1 MPPAVTVVARRMTT
15 IRCAAAVTL
24 TAGALGAGTA
34 PAHASSTEPVGR
46 WDREYLAGTVQGA
59 RFEIAA
65 GHVAQRHAQTASAK
79 ALADRFV
86 SDHSAELKQ
95 VLALARQLG
104 VKTPAG
110 LSTAQRHEISQFS
123 QHTGRA
129 FDRAYVRVERTD
141 HVQDIKDNDAEV
153 AEGTTA
159 SVKAFAQRFLP
170 MYRTHLE
177 LCRAAAS
184 RLKVG

>member
-1 MPPAVTVVARRMTT
+1 MST
-15 IRCAAAVTL
+15 IRCAAAVAL
-24 TAGALGAGTA
+24 AAGALGAGAA
-34 PAHASSTEPVGR
+34 PALASSAEPVGR

-65 GHVAQRHAQTASAK
+65 GHVAQRHAQSATAK
-79 ALADRFV
+79 ALAGRFV

-95 VLALARQLG
+95 VLALAKQLG
-104 VKTPAG
+104 VNAPAG
-110 LSTAQRHEISQFS
+110 LSVAQRHEISQFS
-123 QHTGRA
+123 QHTGAA

-141 HVQDIKDNDAEV
+141 HVQDVKDNDAEV
-153 AEGTTA
+153 AEGSTA
-159 SVKAFAQRFLP
+159 SVKAFSQRFLP

-184 RLKVG
+184 KLKVG